1 MPIDTVIVMSIAN
14 LKRRLEEKISV
25 FSEPTHIQTKFVRPQ
40 RLMKTLSI
48 IEHKLDDLENVQPLE
63 EKIIK
68 SVLKLEQ
75 HGFDGLTKRDW
86 KNLAWSL
93 SKKLP
98 NYEEKLLF
106 TPVGV
111 RLIDY
116 FKQLGIDQL
125 QFVYFPLLYSYF
137 SFQAKELEK
146 QPDSWVQLRNILN
159 TNKSLVFKNS
169 TRRKRWMTTLIDNS
183 EVLTTEPT
191 KKFVREFLQDSNDNT
206 VAYELES
213 LRISANSW
221 FWDDLIRSAIKS
233 IKTMN
238 EDEYLQN
245 IPRFL
250 VLLEKNKIYTTTIL
264 AALLERYASTSQ
276 REKAHEVLK
285 HLALDQ
291 WGNPQYESSAG
302 WNNVNADT
310 KKMVIQWFV
319 RADLEAF
326 FKLFS
331 RTADVNRFNYW
342 IKFIDQ
348 ISFSQIFLGP
358 EALYSQR
365 HEHMS
370 FRHLNRGR
378 LKELIGS
385 TPSNNAFLL
394 KIDNV
399 YVIDFSDTGNAC
411 FLFNILPYKE
421 ISPKIHVRD
430 LKNYTHKGYI
440 DKLGH
445 IGSWG
450 ERFDQRLAEIGIFAN
465 LRETNKYSSIN
476 RKNY

>member
-1 MPIDTVIVMSIAN
+1 MMSIAN
-14 LKRRLEEKISV
+14 LKRRIEERISV

-48 IEHKLDDLENVQPLE
+48 IEHKFDDLENVQPLE

-75 HGFDGLTKRDW
+75 HGFDGLTKRDL

-93 SKKLP
+93 SKKLH

-291 WGNPQYESSAG
+291 WGNPQYESLAG

-430 LKNYTHKGYI
+430 LKNYTRKGYI

>member
-1 MPIDTVIVMSIAN
+1 MMSIAN
-14 LKRRLEEKISV
+14 LKRRIEERISV

-48 IEHKLDDLENVQPLE
+48 IEHKFDDLENVQPLE

-75 HGFDGLTKRDW
+75 HGFDGLTKRDL

-169 TRRKRWMTTLIDNS
+169 TRRKKWMTTLIDNS

-291 WGNPQYESSAG
+291 WGNPQYESLAG

>member
-48 IEHKLDDLENVQPLE
+48 IEHKFDDLENVQPLE

-75 HGFDGLTKRDW
+75 HGFDGLTKRDL

-169 TRRKRWMTTLIDNS
+169 TRLKKWMTTLIDNS

-291 WGNPQYESSAG
+291 WGNPQYESLAG

>member
-1 MPIDTVIVMSIAN
+1 MPIDTVIMMSIAN
-14 LKRRLEEKISV
+14 LKRRIEERISV

-48 IEHKLDDLENVQPLE
+48 IEHKFDDLENVQPLE

-75 HGFDGLTKRDW
+75 HGFDGLTKRDL

-93 SKKLP
+93 SKKLH

-291 WGNPQYESSAG
+291 WGNPQYESLAG

>member
-1 MPIDTVIVMSIAN
+1 MSANTVILMSIAN

-25 FSEPTHIQTKFVRPQ
+25 FSDSTHIQTKFVKPQ
-40 RLMKTLSI
+40 RLIKRLSI
-48 IEHKLDDLENVQPLE
+48 LEHKFDDLENLQPLE

-98 NYEEKLLF
+98 NYEEKILF
-106 TPVGV
+106 TPVGA

-116 FKQLGIDQL
+116 FNQLGSDQL
-125 QFVYFPLLYSYF
+125 KFVYFPLLYSYF

-159 TNKSLVFKNS
+159 TNKSLVFKTLN
-169 TRRKRWMTTLIDNS
+169 RPKKWMTTLIDYS

-191 KKFVREFLQDSNDNT
+191 KKFVREFLQDSNANT
-206 VAYELES
+206 VTYKLES

-221 FWDDLIRSAIKS
+221 FWDDLIQSSIKS
-233 IKTMN
+233 IKTMK
-238 EDEYLQN
+238 EDEYFQ
-245 IPRFL
+245 IIARFL
-250 VLLEKNKIYTTTIL
+250 VLLEKNKIYTTAIL

-276 REKAHEVLK
+276 REKVHEVLK

-326 FKLFS
+326 FTLFS

-342 IKFIDQ
+342 IKFIDK
-348 ISFSQIFLGP
+348 ISFSQIYLGP
-358 EALYSQR
+358 EALYSQQ
-365 HEHMS
+365 HEHKS
-370 FRHLNRGR
+370 FRNLNKGR

-399 YVIDFSDTGNAC
+399 FVIDFSDTGNAC
-411 FLFNILPYKE
+411 FLFNEFPYIESSLKT
-421 ISPKIHVRD
+421 HVRA
-430 LKNYTHKGYI
+430 LKNYHHKGYI

-445 IGSWG
+445 IGNWG
-450 ERFDQRLAEIGIFAN
+450 ERFDQRLAELGIFAN
-465 LRETNKYSSIN
+465 LRQMNKYQPNHKN
-476 RKNY
+476 RY

>member
-48 IEHKLDDLENVQPLE
+48 IEHKFDDLENVQPLE

-75 HGFDGLTKRDW
+75 HGFDGLTKRDL

-291 WGNPQYESSAG
+291 WGNPQYESLAG

>member
-1 MPIDTVIVMSIAN
+1 MTIVD
-14 LKRRLEEKISV
+14 LKQRLQEKISQI
-25 FSEPTHIQTKFVRPQ
+25 SEPNLIHNKFVRPQ
-40 RLMKTLSI
+40 RLMKTLTV
-48 IEHKLDDLENVQPLE
+48 IEKKFDDSENTQPLD
-63 EKIIK
+63 EKIFKTINH
-68 SVLKLEQ
+68 LKKN
-75 HGFDGLTKRDW
+75 GFGDLTRRDL
-86 KNLAWSL
+86 KNLAWAL
-93 SKKLP
+93 GKKLP
-98 NYEEKLLF
+98 SENEKMLF
-106 TPVGV
+106 T
-111 RLIDY
+111 
-116 FKQLGIDQL
+116 QLGKEIINYFSKANFDL
-125 QFVYFPLLYSYF
+125 LRLVYFPLLYTYF
-137 SFQAKELEK
+137 SFEQKEVDKTPSTWIL
-146 QPDSWVQLRNILN
+146 LRNILSQ
-159 TNKSLVFKNS
+159 NKSKLFKDL
-169 TRRKRWMTTLIDNS
+169 RRPKPWMTTLIDHAEILS
-183 EVLTTEPT
+183 DQPT
-191 KKFVREFLQDSNDNT
+191 KKFVRDFLQDNDQNKIS
-206 VAYELES
+206 VELES
-213 LRISANSW
+213 LRISASSW

-276 REKAHEVLK
+276 REKVHEVLK

-291 WGNPQYESSAG
+291 WGNPQYESLAG

-430 LKNYTHKGYI
+430 LKNYNHKGYI

>member
-1 MPIDTVIVMSIAN
+1 MPIDTVIMMSIAN
-14 LKRRLEEKISV
+14 LKRRIEERISV

-48 IEHKLDDLENVQPLE
+48 IEHKFDDLENVQPLE

-75 HGFDGLTKRDW
+75 HGFDGLTKRDL

-116 FKQLGIDQL
+116 FNQLGIDQL

-137 SFQAKELEK
+137 AFEQHELENL
-146 QPDSWVQLRNILN
+146 PSNWIQLRKILDE
-159 TNKSLVFKNS
+159 NKSSIFKAS
-169 TRRKRWMTTLIDNS
+169 TRPKKWMTTLIDNS

-291 WGNPQYESSAG
+291 WGNPQYESLAG

>member
-1 MPIDTVIVMSIAN
+1 MPIDTVIMMSIAN
-14 LKRRLEEKISV
+14 LKRRIEERISV

-48 IEHKLDDLENVQPLE
+48 IEHKFDDLENVQPLE

-75 HGFDGLTKRDW
+75 HGFDGLTKRDL

-291 WGNPQYESSAG
+291 WGNPQYESLAG

-421 ISPKIHVRD
+421 ISPTIHVRD

>member
-14 LKRRLEEKISV
+14 LKRRLDEKISV

-48 IEHKLDDLENVQPLE
+48 IEHKFDDLENVQPLE

-75 HGFDGLTKRDW
+75 HGFDGLTKRDL

-137 SFQAKELEK
+137 AFEQHELENL
-146 QPDSWVQLRNILN
+146 PSNWIQLRKILDE
-159 TNKSLVFKNS
+159 NKSSIFKAS
-169 TRRKRWMTTLIDNS
+169 TRPKKWMTTLIDNS

-233 IKTMN
+233 IKTMK
-238 EDEYLQN
+238 EDEYFQI

-250 VLLEKNKIYTTTIL
+250 VLLEKNKIYATDIL

-276 REKAHEVLK
+276 REKVHEVLK

>member
-1 MPIDTVIVMSIAN
+1 MPIDTVIMMSIAN
-14 LKRRLEEKISV
+14 LKRRIEERISV

-48 IEHKLDDLENVQPLE
+48 IEHKFDDLENVQPLE

-75 HGFDGLTKRDW
+75 HGFDGLTKRDL

-221 FWDDLIRSAIKS
+221 FWDDLIHSSIKS
-233 IKTMN
+233 IKTMK
-238 EDEYLQN
+238 EDEYFQI

-250 VLLEKNKIYTTTIL
+250 VLVEKNKIYTTTIL

-291 WGNPQYESSAG
+291 WGNPQYESLAG

>member
-14 LKRRLEEKISV
+14 LKRRLDEKISV
-25 FSEPTHIQTKFVRPQ
+25 FSDSTHIQTKFVKPQ
-40 RLMKTLSI
+40 RLMKRLSI
-48 IEHKLDDLENVQPLE
+48 LEHKFGDLENVQPLE

-75 HGFDGLTKRDW
+75 HGFDGMTKRDW

-116 FKQLGIDQL
+116 FNQLGIDQL

-137 SFQAKELEK
+137 AFEQHELENL
-146 QPDSWVQLRNILN
+146 PSNWIQLRKILDE
-159 TNKSLVFKNS
+159 NKSSIFKAS
-169 TRRKRWMTTLIDNS
+169 TRPKKWMTTLIDNS

-191 KKFVREFLQDSNDNT
+191 KKFVREFLQDNDENR
-206 VAYELES
+206 VANQLES
-213 LRISANSW
+213 LRIASVSW

-233 IKTMN
+233 IKTMK
-238 EDEYLQN
+238 EDEYFQI

-250 VLLEKNKIYTTTIL
+250 VLLEKNKIYATDIL

-276 REKAHEVLK
+276 REKVHEVLK

-326 FKLFS
+326 FKVFS
-331 RTADVNRFNYW
+331 YGAEVRRFNYW
-342 IKFIDQ
+342 MRFIKQ
-348 ISFSQIFLGP
+348 VTLSEIFLNDDAMFYATFQQEKFKKNNVGRFKRIVGKSTAANAFMIKIGGYYIVEFSELNNATYFYRKQP
-358 EALYSQR
+358 YVDSKAKLQLVNIGDLKSTAKCEFYLSHNGAW
-365 HEHMS
+365 EKS
-370 FRHLNRGR
+370 FDNR
-378 LKELIGS
+378 LKGLGI
-385 TPSNNAFLL
+385 TP
-394 KIDNV
+394 D
-399 YVIDFSDTGNAC
+399 
-411 FLFNILPYKE
+411 
-421 ISPKIHVRD
+421 
-430 LKNYTHKGYI
+430 
-440 DKLGH
+440 
-445 IGSWG
+445 
-450 ERFDQRLAEIGIFAN
+450 
-465 LRETNKYSSIN
+465 
-476 RKNY
+476 

>member
-75 HGFDGLTKRDW
+75 HGFDGMAKRDW

-221 FWDDLIRSAIKS
+221 FWDDLIRSAINVVPLIRPLNS
-233 IKTMN
+233 
-238 EDEYLQN
+238 
-245 IPRFL
+245 
-250 VLLEKNKIYTTTIL
+250 VL
-264 AALLERYASTSQ
+264 
-276 REKAHEVLK
+276 
-285 HLALDQ
+285 
-291 WGNPQYESSAG
+291 
-302 WNNVNADT
+302 
-310 KKMVIQWFV
+310 
-319 RADLEAF
+319 
-326 FKLFS
+326 
-331 RTADVNRFNYW
+331 
-342 IKFIDQ
+342 
-348 ISFSQIFLGP
+348 
-358 EALYSQR
+358 
-365 HEHMS
+365 
-370 FRHLNRGR
+370 
-378 LKELIGS
+378 
-385 TPSNNAFLL
+385 
-394 KIDNV
+394 
-399 YVIDFSDTGNAC
+399 
-411 FLFNILPYKE
+411 
-421 ISPKIHVRD
+421 
-430 LKNYTHKGYI
+430 
-440 DKLGH
+440 
-445 IGSWG
+445 
-450 ERFDQRLAEIGIFAN
+450 
-465 LRETNKYSSIN
+465 
-476 RKNY
+476 

>member
-14 LKRRLEEKISV
+14 LKRRIEERISV

-48 IEHKLDDLENVQPLE
+48 IEHKFDDLENVQPLE

-75 HGFDGLTKRDW
+75 HGFDGLTKRDL

-221 FWDDLIRSAIKS
+221 FWDDLIHSSIKS
-233 IKTMN
+233 IKTMK
-238 EDEYLQN
+238 EDEYFQI

-250 VLLEKNKIYTTTIL
+250 VLVEKNKIYTTAIL
-264 AALLERYASTSQ
+264 TALLERYASTSQ
-276 REKAHEVLK
+276 REKVHEVLK

-302 WNNVNADT
+302 WNNVNPDT
-310 KKMVIQWFV
+310 KKMVVQWFV

-326 FKLFS
+326 FRLFS
-331 RTADVNRFNYW
+331 RTADVDRFNYW
-342 IKFIDQ
+342 IKFIDK
-348 ISFSQIFLGP
+348 IAVSQIFLGP
-358 EALYSQR
+358 AASESNQV
-365 HEHMS
+365 EHRK
-370 FRHLNRGR
+370 FREENRGR
-378 LKELIGS
+378 LKLLTGS
-385 TPSNNAFLL
+385 TRTNNAFML
-394 KIDNV
+394 KIENI
-399 YVIDFSDTGNAC
+399 YVFDFSDIGNAC
-411 FLFNILPYKE
+411 YILNKIPYNQEREKVD
-421 ISPKIHVRD
+421 ID
-430 LKNYTHKGYI
+430 TLKPWVHI
-440 DKLGH
+440 LKLSHTSG
-445 IGSWG
+445 WQ
-450 ERFDQRLAEIGIFAN
+450 RKFDEKLAELGIFSSQAN
-465 LRETNKYSSIN
+465 NSNSLYKRRY
-476 RKNY
+476 

>member
-75 HGFDGLTKRDW
+75 HGFDGMAKRDW

-116 FKQLGIDQL
+116 FNQLGIDQL

-137 SFQAKELEK
+137 AFEQHELENL
-146 QPDSWVQLRNILN
+146 PSNWIQLRKILDE
-159 TNKSLVFKNS
+159 NKSSIFKAS
-169 TRRKRWMTTLIDNS
+169 TRPKKRMTTLIDNS

-191 KKFVREFLQDSNDNT
+191 KKFVREFLQDNDENR
-206 VAYELES
+206 VANQLES
-213 LRISANSW
+213 LRIASVSW

-233 IKTMN
+233 IKTMK
-238 EDEYLQN
+238 EDEYFQI

-250 VLLEKNKIYTTTIL
+250 VLLEKNKIYATDIL

-276 REKAHEVLK
+276 REKVHEVLK

-326 FKLFS
+326 FTLFS

-342 IKFIDQ
+342 IKYIDK

-358 EALYSQR
+358 AALYSSQI
-365 HEHMS
+365 EHKN
-370 FRHLNRGR
+370 FREVNKGR
-378 LKELIGS
+378 LKRLIGS
-385 TPSNNAFLL
+385 TQTNNAFML

-411 FLFNILPYKE
+411 YIVDKIPYKE
-421 ISPKIHVRD
+421 NSRD
-430 LKNYTHKGYI
+430 VHRDTLKPWKHLL
-440 DKLGH
+440 KLSHTSG
-445 IGSWG
+445 WQT
-450 ERFDQRLAEIGIFAN
+450 RFDEKLAELGIFSSQAN
-465 LRETNKYSSIN
+465 NSNSRYKRHY
-476 RKNY
+476 

>member
-1 MPIDTVIVMSIAN
+1 MPIDTVIMMSIAN
-14 LKRRLEEKISV
+14 LKRRIEERISV

-48 IEHKLDDLENVQPLE
+48 IEHKFDDLENVQPLE

-75 HGFDGLTKRDW
+75 HGFDGLTKRDL

-221 FWDDLIRSAIKS
+221 FWDDLIHSSIKS
-233 IKTMN
+233 IKTMK
-238 EDEYLQN
+238 EDEYFQI

-250 VLLEKNKIYTTTIL
+250 VLVEKNKIYTTAIL
-264 AALLERYASTSQ
+264 TALLERYASTSQ

-291 WGNPQYESSAG
+291 WGNPQYESLAG

>member
-14 LKRRLEEKISV
+14 LKRRIEERISV

-48 IEHKLDDLENVQPLE
+48 IDHKFDDLENVQPLE

-68 SVLKLEQ
+68 SVSKLKQ
-75 HGFDGLTKRDW
+75 HGFGELTKRDLR
-86 KNLAWSL
+86 NLAWAL
-93 SKKLP
+93 SKKIP
-98 NYEEKLLF
+98 NEDVKLLF
-106 TPVGV
+106 TLTGKQILNYFEQSGFDVL
-111 RLIDY
+111 RL
-116 FKQLGIDQL
+116 
-125 QFVYFPLLYSYF
+125 VYFPLLYSYF
-137 SFQAKELEK
+137 AFEQKDVENSPLI
-146 QPDSWVQLRNILN
+146 WTQLRYILN
-159 TNKSLVFKNS
+159 NNKSKIYTDSVKP
-169 TRRKRWMTTLIDNS
+169 KKWMTTLIDYS
-183 EVLTTEPT
+183 EVLSIEPT
-191 KKFVREFLQDSNDNT
+191 KKFVREFLQDCDDNR
-206 VAYELES
+206 VANQLES
-213 LRISANSW
+213 LRISSGSW

-276 REKAHEVLK
+276 REKVHEVLK

-291 WGNPQYESSAG
+291 WGNPQYESLAG

>member
-14 LKRRLEEKISV
+14 LKRRLDEKISV

-48 IEHKLDDLENVQPLE
+48 IEHKFDDLENVQPLE

-68 SVLKLEQ
+68 SVLKFEQ
-75 HGFDGLTKRDW
+75 QGFDGLTKRDW

-116 FKQLGIDQL
+116 FNQLGIDQL
-125 QFVYFPLLYSYF
+125 KFVYFPLLYSYF

-146 QPDSWVQLRNILN
+146 QPDSWVKLRNILN
-159 TNKSLVFKNS
+159 TNKSSVFKNS
-169 TRRKRWMTTLIDNS
+169 TRLKKWMTTLIDNS

-191 KKFVREFLQDSNDNT
+191 KKFVRDFLQDNDDNR
-206 VAYELES
+206 VANQLES
-213 LRISANSW
+213 LRIASGSW
-221 FWDDLIRSAIKS
+221 FWDDLIRSSIKS
-233 IKTMN
+233 IKTMK
-238 EDEYLQN
+238 EDEYFKI

-250 VLLEKNKIYTTTIL
+250 VLLEKNKIYKTTIL
-264 AALLERYASTSQ
+264 ATLLDRYASTSQ
-276 REKAHEVLK
+276 REKVHEVLK
-285 HLALDQ
+285 HLALNQ

-326 FKLFS
+326 FNLFS
-331 RTADVNRFNYW
+331 RVADIERFNYW
-342 IKFIDQ
+342 IKYIDK

-358 EALYSQR
+358 NALHSTQA
-365 HEHMS
+365 EHIK
-370 FRHLNRGR
+370 FREMNKGR
-378 LKELIGS
+378 LKRLTRS
-385 TPSNNAFLL
+385 TANNNAFML
-394 KIDNV
+394 KIENV
-399 YVIDFSDTGNAC
+399 YVMDFSSVGNAC
-411 FLFNILPYKE
+411 YITNSIPYSE
-421 ISPKIHVRD
+421 RAREVSID
-430 LKNYTHKGYI
+430 ELKPWPHLL
-440 DKLGH
+440 KLSHTPGWQ
-445 IGSWG
+445 I
-450 ERFDQRLAEIGIFAN
+450 RFDEKLAELGIFSSSAN
-465 LRETNKYSSIN
+465 NSNSRYKRHY
-476 RKNY
+476 

>member
-1 MPIDTVIVMSIAN
+1 MPIDTVIMMSIAN
-14 LKRRLEEKISV
+14 LKRRIEERISV

-48 IEHKLDDLENVQPLE
+48 IEHKFDDLENVQPLE

-68 SVLKLEQ
+68 SVLKLAQ
-75 HGFDGLTKRDW
+75 HGFDGLTKRDL

-291 WGNPQYESSAG
+291 WGNPQYESLAG

>member
-1 MPIDTVIVMSIAN
+1 MSIAN
-14 LKRRLEEKISV
+14 LKRRIEERISV

-48 IEHKLDDLENVQPLE
+48 IEHKFDDLENVQPLE

-75 HGFDGLTKRDW
+75 HGFDGLTKRDL

-93 SKKLP
+93 SKKLH

-291 WGNPQYESSAG
+291 WGNPQYESLAG

>member
-1 MPIDTVIVMSIAN
+1 MPIDTVILMSIAN

-25 FSEPTHIQTKFVRPQ
+25 FSEPTLIQTKFVRPQ

-75 HGFDGLTKRDW
+75 HGFDGMTKRDW

-116 FKQLGIDQL
+116 FNQLGIDQL

-137 SFQAKELEK
+137 AFEQHELENL
-146 QPDSWVQLRNILN
+146 PSNWIQLRKILDE
-159 TNKSLVFKNS
+159 NKSSIFKAS
-169 TRRKRWMTTLIDNS
+169 IRPKKWMTTLIDNS

-213 LRISANSW
+213 IRISANSW

-233 IKTMN
+233 IKTMK
-238 EDEYLQN
+238 EDEYFQI

-276 REKAHEVLK
+276 RE
-285 HLALDQ
+285 
-291 WGNPQYESSAG
+291 
-302 WNNVNADT
+302 
-310 KKMVIQWFV
+310 
-319 RADLEAF
+319 
-326 FKLFS
+326 
-331 RTADVNRFNYW
+331 
-342 IKFIDQ
+342 
-348 ISFSQIFLGP
+348 
-358 EALYSQR
+358 
-365 HEHMS
+365 
-370 FRHLNRGR
+370 
-378 LKELIGS
+378 S
-385 TPSNNAFLL
+385 T
-394 KIDNV
+394 
-399 YVIDFSDTGNAC
+399 
-411 FLFNILPYKE
+411 
-421 ISPKIHVRD
+421 
-430 LKNYTHKGYI
+430 
-440 DKLGH
+440 
-445 IGSWG
+445 
-450 ERFDQRLAEIGIFAN
+450 
-465 LRETNKYSSIN
+465 
-476 RKNY
+476 

>member
-14 LKRRLEEKISV
+14 LKRRIEERISV

-48 IEHKLDDLENVQPLE
+48 IEHKFDDLENVQPLE

-75 HGFDGLTKRDW
+75 HGFDGLTKRDL

-291 WGNPQYESSAG
+291 WGNPQYESLAG

-421 ISPKIHVRD
+421 I
-430 LKNYTHKGYI
+430 Y
-440 DKLGH
+440 KLCKD
-445 IGSWG
+445 
-450 ERFDQRLAEIGIFAN
+450 RV
-465 LRETNKYSSIN
+465 SSIVQLLL
-476 RKNY
+476 K

>member
-48 IEHKLDDLENVQPLE
+48 IEHKLDDLENEQPLE

-68 SVLKLEQ
+68 SVIKLEQ

-116 FKQLGIDQL
+116 FNQLGIDQL

-169 TRRKRWMTTLIDNS
+169 TRLKKWMTTLIDNS

-291 WGNPQYESSAG
+291 WGNPQYESLAG